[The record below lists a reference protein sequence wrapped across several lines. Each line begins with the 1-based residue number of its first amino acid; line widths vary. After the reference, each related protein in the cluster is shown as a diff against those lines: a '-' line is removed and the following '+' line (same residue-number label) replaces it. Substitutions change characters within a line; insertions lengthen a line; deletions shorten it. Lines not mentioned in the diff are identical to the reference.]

1 MFDIHGIFAGKE
13 IDQVLVQLQT
23 QLQDYRGME
32 GRVLMELRRLR
43 AKLPD
48 LQRNLDMVKLL
59 ITKEGEEVKMDFQ
72 LADHIFA
79 KSSVKDAD
87 GVMLWLGAD
96 IMLEYELPEAKELLS
111 SQVQKC
117 QEMVA
122 EFREALDVVKEQ
134 ITTTEVTIARIYNYD
149 VEQRRASK

>member
-72 LADHIFA
+72 LADHIFV